1 MRNLQVYIEIKGVEK
16 YVGNI
21 IGNTYEDAFFTYAES
36 YFTQPVKV
44 MGYLHL

>member
-21 IGNTYEDAFFTYAES
+21 IGNQQRTEFD
-36 YFTQPVKV
+36 
-44 MGYLHL
+44 